1 MVLVL
6 DTRYLLEPGIYANPG
21 KLQELV
27 LYISVLFVLRSTD
40 LLPKPSQIMQNKTVD
55 HGLTHQAAQCNW
67 SVFVQDMP
75 GKTPAIH
82 LVWELSSTQKS
93 AFIWASGPGEKGQG
107 ADCSLLFFWR
117 QFTCFPK
124 HEECCWELR
133 PRNRSLGSI
142 HLSGKQGVMGKVFHG
157 IFPVGKKDE
166 GNGQRFPKA

>member
-1 MVLVL
+1 MYEFWIFHIKVFKAALTPQLAQTMWQLTGVGRLLVL

-27 LYISVLFVLRSTD
+27 LYISVSLVLWSTA

-55 HGLTHQAAQCNW
+55 HCLTHQAAWHNW

-107 ADCSLLFFWR
+107 SWLLTF
-117 QFTCFPK
+117 
-124 HEECCWELR
+124 
-133 PRNRSLGSI
+133 
-142 HLSGKQGVMGKVFHG
+142 
-157 IFPVGKKDE
+157 IFSTSVYM
-166 GNGQRFPKA
+166 FS